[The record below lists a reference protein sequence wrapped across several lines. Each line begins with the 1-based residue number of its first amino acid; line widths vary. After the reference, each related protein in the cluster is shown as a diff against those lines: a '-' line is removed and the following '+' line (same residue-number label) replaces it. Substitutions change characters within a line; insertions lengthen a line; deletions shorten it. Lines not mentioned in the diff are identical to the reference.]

1 MKRSP
6 TDGPKSAAPHALLA
20 PHETSASCAPG
31 STSGFAATWTLPCAP
46 SIPRVTPHRGVERPA
61 GPMHPFTPIASRRP
75 ALPECKA
82 QPFDFCNTTKTHEHD
97 SSAECSN
104 LTRPIGDPILRL
116 QMTHLGVGA
125 RAPEIICGELRGVL
139 SMLRIASK
147 QPRRK
152 TRITDRFRSVRAPC
166 KRSRS
171 ELRQPS
177 ASYDESCDVS
187 DAPRRACA
195 RCVPS
200 RYLDQ
205 PLVSPKSGSD
215 VGWTHDFTR
224 PLG

>member
-1 MKRSP
+1 MLE
-6 TDGPKSAAPHALLA
+6 PH
-20 PHETSASCAPG
+20 PPD
-31 STSGFAATWTLPCAP
+31 
-46 SIPRVTPHRGVERPA
+46 RY
-61 GPMHPFTPIASRRP
+61 
-75 ALPECKA
+75 
-82 QPFDFCNTTKTHEHD
+82 
-97 SSAECSN
+97 
-104 LTRPIGDPILRL
+104 DPILRL

-152 TRITDRFRSVRAPC
+152 TRITDRFRSVRAPF

-200 RYLDQ
+200 QYLDQ

-215 VGWTHDFTR
+215 AGWTRDFTR
-224 PLG
+224 PSVRPPMLRRPAKGDAIRAVEVLATVWNRDTLGITPSSLGRTSWPRHPRRGRCSPESPRLCFLPRVASV